1 MITPQHITQLAEQKI
16 EGTQLFLVD
25 VKVLPGNKIEVLLD
39 GDNGLAISDCVNLS
53 RHIEKSLD
61 REVED
66 FSLEVSSPGA
76 TSPLK
81 MVRQYAKHLGRVLEI
96 VLMNGEKMEGT
107 LISTNGDEIVL
118 ENSSRENKP
127 IGKGKITVTKQHTIK
142 LTNIKE
148 SKVKLKF

>member
-1 MITPQHITQLAEQKI
+1 LITQQHITQLAEQKI
-16 EGTQLFLVD
+16 QGTPLFLVD

-81 MVRQYAKHLGRVLEI
+81 LLRQYNKHIGRELEI
-96 VLMNGEKMEGT
+96 VMLNGEKIEGV
-107 LISTNGDEIVL
+107 LIQANEEEIVL
-118 ENSSRENKP
+118 ENSSREKKP
-127 IGKGKITVTKQHTIK
+127 VGKGKITVTKQHTLK
-142 LTNIKE
+142 LNNIKE

>member
-1 MITPQHITQLAEQKI
+1 MITQQHIVHLAEQKI
-16 EGTQLFLVD
+16 QGTPLFLVD

-39 GDNGLAISDCVNLS
+39 GDNGLAISDCVTLS

-81 MVRQYAKHLGRVLEI
+81 LLRQYNKHVGRELEI
-96 VLMNGEKMEGT
+96 VLMNGEKTEGR
-107 LISTNGDEIVL
+107 LISANEEEIIL
-118 ENSSRENKP
+118 ENSTRAKKP
-127 IGKGKITVTKQHTIK
+127 VGKGKVTITKQHALK
-142 LTNIKE
+142 LNNIKE